1 MISKKVIVALTI
13 SSIGLLLN
21 GCVSFESEVFSSTS
35 VAPTPEEKPAFYA
48 QTGTPSSDDQ
58 PAVDLSSISPR

>member
-1 MISKKVIVALTI
+1 MISKKVLVALAI

-21 GCVSFESEVFSSTS
+21 GCVSFESEVFTSTS
-35 VAPTPEEKPAFYA
+35 AVPASDEKLAMYA